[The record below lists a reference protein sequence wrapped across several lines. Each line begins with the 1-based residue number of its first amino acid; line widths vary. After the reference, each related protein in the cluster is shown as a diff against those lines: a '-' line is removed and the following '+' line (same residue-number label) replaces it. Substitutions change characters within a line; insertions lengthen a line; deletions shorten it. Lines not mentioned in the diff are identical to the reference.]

1 MPCSKITA
9 ASVFP
14 VISTVH
20 PLHIL
25 LCQRLQ
31 EHPGSTLLSWVF
43 FVGFFFFLSFHLL
56 SLPNSILLCS
66 VMFLISFFLFLAS
79 LSSQASSAVPQPSP
93 GGEGPRRS
101 PSPLAYYSLLTQ
113 AMALNPQAGR
123 RTTSFTCWPL
133 SLQFSS

>member
-43 FVGFFFFLSFHLL
+43 FCCCFFFFVIPSAQPSQFNSALL
-56 SLPNSILLCS
+56 SYVPNQ
-66 VMFLISFFLFLAS
+66 FFLFLAS